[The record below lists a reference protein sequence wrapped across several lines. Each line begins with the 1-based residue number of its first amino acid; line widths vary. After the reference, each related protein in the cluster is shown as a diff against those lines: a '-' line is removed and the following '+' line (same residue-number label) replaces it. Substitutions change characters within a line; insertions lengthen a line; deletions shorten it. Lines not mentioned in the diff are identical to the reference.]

1 MMDLLL
7 FGWIQMMPN
16 ITLMTLP
23 TCPFGMR
30 YQLLMQHYGI
40 DYSLDPTQPITHL
53 QSDNEL
59 HITPPTALSCIVQV
73 AGVPL
78 SRETLKT
85 LSPLLALVD
94 KITLGQQNLITAQTA
109 ANFDNIWH
117 VISDNIGQLST
128 LKSDTPYFESDVI
141 GIADFAI
148 TPFFL
153 YQVAIDALYGHP
165 LLDLHPKLSA
175 WSGMLMH
182 QQAIH
187 SILRDGFPEQLINLI
202 ENSDGY
208 LSKLG

>member
-1 MMDLLL
+1 MALLR

-30 YQLLMQHYGI
+30 FQLLMQHHGI
-40 DYSLDPTQPITHL
+40 EYSLDPTQPATSL
-53 QSDNEL
+53 ESDKKL
-59 HITPPTALSCIVQV
+59 YITPPAALSCIVQI
-73 AGVPL
+73 AGIPL
-78 SRETLKT
+78 SRETLNS

-109 ANFDNIWH
+109 ANFENIWH
-117 VISDNIGQLST
+117 VIGDSIGQLAAI
-128 LKSDTPYFESDVI
+128 KSDTPYFENDVI

-153 YQVAIDALYGHP
+153 YQVAIDALYGHT
-165 LLDLHPKLSA
+165 LLDHHPNLSA
-175 WSGMLMH
+175 WSAKLMH
-182 QQAIH
+182 QQTIH
-187 SILRDGFPEQLINLI
+187 TILRDGFPNQLIKLI